1 MDRDDGFTLTE
12 LLAGLLVASLLIAGV
27 VDIIRQ
33 YAATTQRIK
42 VVSAELRSRA
52 LVDGLLAQLARADPG
67 SLVLAETDLRATIG
81 AAPVTAS
88 LLRAEDGTTLAWS
101 GPGLSRTIA
110 LPPGMRFTSPLPGL
124 IVLGS
129 GQETPPLASVEAR
142 RTQVYDCQFDT
153 VSLTCR
159 Q

>member
-33 YAATTQRIK
+33 YAATTQRIR
-42 VVSAELRSRA
+42 VVSAELRSRV
-52 LVDGLLAQLARADPG
+52 LVDGLLAQLSRADPG
-67 SLVLAETDLRATIG
+67 SVVLTETDLQATIG
-81 AAPVTAS
+81 AEPVAAR
-88 LLRAEDGTTLAWS
+88 LLRANDGTTFAWS
-101 GPGLSRTIA
+101 GPGLIRTIA
-110 LPPGMRFTSPLPGL
+110 LPPGMRFTNPRPGL